1 MTLTYETGHQGF
13 GCMYSVLEGERPNGV
28 FIIYMYIFCNYGL
41 MLNINRAA
49 TISQKKSFFKQLLK
63 GKDFPAFLRHVWWLS
78 DRDANVTQFL

>member
-1 MTLTYETGHQGF
+1 M
-13 GCMYSVLEGERPNGV
+13 

-63 GKDFPAFLRHVWWLS
+63 GKDFPAFLRHV
-78 DRDANVTQFL
+78 